1 VEDIMH
7 AAFRLFLGSLFVV
20 FAFSAVAHDYSKG
33 SIIIDHP
40 WSRATPKGA
49 PVGGGYLVIENRGSV
64 ADRFLSVSVSS
75 EIAGRTEIHEM
86 AVTDGV
92 MRMRPLA
99 NGVEVA
105 PGMTAK
111 FEPGGLHVM
120 FLDLKRPLE
129 KGERFKATLNFEKAG
144 AIEVEFVVEAMG
156 GPQHHGH

>member
-1 VEDIMH
+1 MRH
-7 AAFRLFLGSLFVV
+7 ALRCLIATAFVV
-20 FAFSAVAHDYSKG
+20 VSFAASAHDYTVG
-33 SIIIDHP
+33 SLHIEHP

-49 PVGGGYLVIENRGSV
+49 KVGAGYLVIENRGAA
-64 ADRFLSVSVSS
+64 ADRFISVSA
-75 EIAGRTEIHEM
+75 EFAGRTELHEM

-99 NGVEVA
+99 NGVEIA

-129 KGERFKATLNFEKAG
+129 KGERVNATLNFEKAG
-144 AIEVEFVVEAMG
+144 AVEVVFVVEAIG
-156 GPQHHGH
+156 GGSGHGHHGH

>member
-1 VEDIMH
+1 MRTALRCLI
-7 AAFRLFLGSLFVV
+7 ATAFVA
-20 FAFSAVAHDYSKG
+20 FAFTASAHDYTVG
-33 SIIIDHP
+33 SLHIEHP

-49 PVGGGYLVIENRGSV
+49 KVGAGYLVIENRGST
-64 ADRFLSVSVSS
+64 ADRFVSVSA
-75 EIAGRTEIHEM
+75 EFAGRTELHEM

-99 NGVEVA
+99 SGVEIA

-129 KGERFKATLNFEKAG
+129 KGERVKATLNFEKAG
-144 AIEVEFVVEAMG
+144 AVEVVFVVEAMG
-156 GPQHHGH
+156 GSGHNHQGH